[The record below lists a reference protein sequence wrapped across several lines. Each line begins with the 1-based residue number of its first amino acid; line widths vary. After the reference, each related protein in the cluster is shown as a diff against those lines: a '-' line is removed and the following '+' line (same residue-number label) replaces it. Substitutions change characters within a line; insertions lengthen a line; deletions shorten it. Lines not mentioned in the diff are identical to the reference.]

1 MINLLTMVSHFC
13 NVSGKVVWE
22 IRLYVDNR
30 RRMPV
35 EDFIGQ
41 LPEEDQA
48 RVRAAIKFLG
58 EVGNGLR
65 EPQSKS
71 LGGGLFEL
79 RVRSRRIFYCF
90 LRTGIIVLLHGFTK
104 KTQRTPPGQLA
115 IGYKRMEEVKHE
127 K

>member
-1 MINLLTMVSHFC
+1 MSQSKVS
-13 NVSGKVVWE
+13 WE

-30 RRMPV
+30 RRKPV

-41 LPEEDQA
+41 LPEEDRA
-48 RVRAAIKFLG
+48 KVRAAIKFLG
-58 EVGNGLR
+58 EVGNRLR

-71 LGGGLFEL
+71 LGQGLFEL

-90 LRTGIIVLLHGFTK
+90 LPSRIIVLLHAFTK
-104 KTQRTPPGQLA
+104 KTQKTPPGELD
-115 IGYKRMEEVKHE
+115 IGYKRMEELKHE

>member
-1 MINLLTMVSHFC
+1 MSQRRV
-13 NVSGKVVWE
+13 GWE

-30 RRMPV
+30 RRKPV
-35 EDFIGQ
+35 EEFIEQ
-41 LPEEDQA
+41 LPEEDRA
-48 RVRAAIKFLG
+48 KVRAAIEFLA

-71 LGGGLFEL
+71 MGQGLFEL
-79 RVRSRRIFYCF
+79 RVKSRRIFYCF
-90 LRTGIIVLLHGFTK
+90 QPSRIIVLLHAFTK
-104 KTQRTPPGQLA
+104 KTQKTPPGQLA